1 MSDLMQLVFCHLEPA
16 LKDARSLPADRLPRL
31 LGDLEEVRTTAL
43 ARLSTPAAPVQASD
57 ELLNVA
63 QAAAKLGCSR
73 DFLYKNEFPFVR
85 RLGRKRLYSRN
96 GIEEYL
102 RKQK

>member
-1 MSDLMQLVFCHLEPA
+1 MNTPLQIVLEQ
-16 LKDARSLPADRLPRL
+16 ARTLPPEALPRL
-31 LGDLEEVRTTAL
+31 LGDLAEIQATAH
-43 ARLSTPAAPVQASD
+43 ARLSAPAPAPALPD

-63 QAAAKLGCSR
+63 QAAQKLGCSR
-73 DFLYKNEFPFVR
+73 DFLYRGKFPFAR
-85 RLGRKRLYSRN
+85 RLGRKLMFSRV

>member
-1 MSDLMQLVFCHLEPA
+1 MNDQLQIVLQAARTLPPA
-16 LKDARSLPADRLPRL
+16 ELPRL

-43 ARLSTPAAPVQASD
+43 ARLSVPAPVPQAD
-57 ELLNVA
+57 ELLSVA
-63 QAAAKLGCSR
+63 QASVKLGCSK
-73 DFLYKNEFPFVR
+73 DFLYRGKFPFAR
-85 RLGRKRLYSRN
+85 RLGRKLMFSRV